1 MSSHAARSNRTDDRS
16 DMVVASPTAQFGLPE
31 PKVGLYAS
39 TGGLPRIVRNC
50 GLQLA
55 SEIAMT
61 CRPLS
66 AQEALQLRLINSI
79 SKTPESV
86 VEECVALATHIAS
99 LSPDAIIVTRQGL
112 REAWESSSVKGA
124 ATRTADQYRDQ
135 LRAGENFRIGVE
147 AFARKTRPQWVPS
160 MI

>member
-1 MSSHAARSNRTDDRS
+1 
-16 DMVVASPTAQFGLPE
+16 
-31 PKVGLYAS
+31 
-39 TGGLPRIVRNC
+39 
-50 GLQLA
+50 
-55 SEIAMT
+55 MT